1 MNRSVAVLSAAVF
14 ALVTAALTCTATK
27 TGGLEKSSWE
37 PPNATKLIKA
47 SGVQGGLLVHVGCD
61 DGSLTTLLG
70 ANDAFLVHG
79 LDRDAANVKRARALI
94 RSKALYGRVSVDRW
108 MGERLPYADN
118 LVNLLVISNAGRHV
132 STDEVDRVLAPR
144 GVVAIQNQDNEGLVS
159 SIRYPVLS
167 TGPGFA
173 MFRKPVP
180 SSIDD
185 WTHWNHGPDGNRVA
199 KDSVVGPP
207 RRQQWVSGPLWARHH
222 DMLPNISAIVSAGGR
237 LLYIMD
243 ESHTSIDMLPGRWSL
258 LARDAFNGLLL
269 WRRPVEQWGA
279 TGWNQQKVRWEPHRG
294 LSKFPLQIHRRLVAT
309 ESEVF
314 VTLGFNAPVTV
325 LDPGTGEIKRTLPN
339 TESTEEILHRSGT
352 LFLSI
357 KETDGAEKHIV
368 AVDADTGR
376 FLWTSA
382 VYEGITTRSDELKPH
397 THVNLVLGE
406 ERLFFLSGDRVIC
419 LDANNGRRQW
429 QFPFPARATKGEK
442 YTQYYY
448 PHIITMVYHDG
459 IVFFAQLD
467 EVVDLRS
474 TFSHG
479 TPMKLLA
486 LSAETGEL
494 LWNRKCTNWAHGS
507 APDLFV
513 IDNTVWTFSEDG
525 FTALGLD
532 PASGKIKKETSVE
545 KAMDIGHHHR
555 CYQNRATTRYIL
567 SSRRG
572 VEFIDPNN
580 GDILLNHWIRGM
592 CRVGVL
598 PSNGLLYVPPNACGC
613 YTKAKISGLNA
624 LAAGSLPKYA
634 SRPSIDDTRLERG
647 PSYGVLQPSD
657 SSLPPSNNWP
667 TYRHDGRRSGATT
680 ESIAEQLTVK
690 WKAKLA
696 NRVSAVTAAGGKVF
710 AAAMDAH
717 EVIALD
723 AETGGQ
729 VWSFTTGGR
738 VDSPPTIYKGM
749 ALVGCRDGWIY
760 RLRARD
766 GALAWR
772 FGAAPQERRMVA
784 FNQLESAWPVHG
796 SVLVQEGIA
805 YAVAGRSSFL
815 DGGMH
820 VHAIDPLTGK
830 VAMNRCV
837 YTPDPEAGEM
847 HRGLSAQ
854 AADRKAVTHHMAGA
868 LPDILVSDGASV
880 CMRHLK
886 LDPKTLSGSDTSSE
900 FPLHQG
906 LATTAGLLDGSMF
919 HRSHWGIDGAEGK
932 GTWCELLVF
941 TDLTVYKIDAHGRH
955 GWKQHGIHT
964 PGSGYVVSAYDRKKK
979 KEVWRQR
986 IPVRFVSM
994 VLAGDRLYLAGAP
1007 DVKDAKHPWASLLGK
1022 KGGGLLVLAAEDGKK
1037 LSEYELESPPVWDG
1051 MAVAAGRLYISTRNG
1066 EIVCMG
1072 END

>member
-1 MNRSVAVLSAAVF
+1 MVNNRTDFRQVF
-14 ALVTAALTCTATK
+14 ASLAVALASVCGHASAGPQQDAAKLV
-27 TGGLEKSSWE
+27 
-37 PPNATKLIKA
+37 KA
-47 SGVQGGLLVHVGCD
+47 SGVQGGLLVHVGCG
-61 DGSLTTLLG
+61 DGSLAALLG
-70 ANDAFLVHG
+70 AKGAFLVHG

-94 RSKALYGRVSVDRW
+94 RSKALYGRVSVDQW

-118 LVNLLVISNAGRHV
+118 LVNLLVISNAGRQV
-132 STDEVDRVLAPR
+132 STDEVERVLAPR
-144 GVVAIQNQDNEGLVS
+144 GIVAIQKQDSEDLVS
-159 SIRYPVLS
+159 SVRYPVLS
-167 TGPGFA
+167 IGPDFA
-173 MFRKPVP
+173 MFSKPVP
-180 SSIDD
+180 SHVDD
-185 WTHWNHGPDGNRVA
+185 WTHWNHGPDGNRVVN
-199 KDSVVGPP
+199 DSVVGPP

-237 LLYIMD
+237 LFYIMD

-279 TGWNQQKVRWEPHRG
+279 TGWNKQKVKWEPHRG
-294 LSKFPLQIHRRLVAT
+294 LSKFPIQIHRRLVAT

-325 LDPGTGEIKRTLPN
+325 LDPETGEIKQTLPN
-339 TESTEEILHRSGT
+339 TESTEEILHRRGT
-352 LFLSI
+352 LYLSI
-357 KETDGAEKHIV
+357 KETDGAEKRIV
-368 AVDADTGR
+368 AADVDTGR

-382 VYEGITTRSDELKPH
+382 VYEGITTKSDELKPH

-406 ERLFFLSGDRVIC
+406 KHLFFLSGDRVIC
-419 LDANNGRRQW
+419 LDANNGQRQW

-448 PHIITMVYHDG
+448 PHIITMVYHNG
-459 IVFFAQLD
+459 IVFFAQLE
-467 EVVDLRS
+467 EVVDLKS
-474 TFSHG
+474 TFSRG
-479 TPMKLLA
+479 THMKLLA
-486 LSAETGEL
+486 LSAETGEV
-494 LWNRKCTNWAHGS
+494 LWHRACANWAHGS
-507 APDLFV
+507 PPDLFV

-532 PASGKIKKETSVE
+532 PVSGKIKKETPVE

-572 VEFIDPNN
+572 VEFVDLNS
-580 GDILLNHWIRGM
+580 GDITLNHWIRGM

-634 SRPSIDDTRLERG
+634 SRPSIEDTRLERG
-647 PSYGVLQPSD
+647 PAHQQRSSHQPPALGPQSASD
-657 SSLPPSNNWP
+657 WP

-690 WKAKLA
+690 WKAKVA

-710 AAAMDAH
+710 AAAMDAQ

-729 VWSFTTGGR
+729 AWSFTTGGR
-738 VDSPPTIYKGM
+738 VDSPPTVYKGM

-760 RLRARD
+760 CLRARD
-766 GALAWR
+766 GALVWR
-772 FGAAPQERRMVA
+772 FRAAPQERRMVA

-796 SVLVQEGIA
+796 SVLVQEEIA

-820 VHAIDPLTGK
+820 VYAIDPLNGK

-837 YTPDPEAGEM
+837 YSPDPEAGEM
-847 HRGLSAQ
+847 YIGLSAQ
-854 AADRKAVTHHMAGA
+854 PADRKAVTHHMSGA
-868 LPDILVSDGASV
+868 LPDILVSDGTSV

-886 LDPKTLSGSDTSSE
+886 LDPKTLGSSDTPGE

-906 LATTAGLLDGSMF
+906 LAATAGLLDDSMF
-919 HRSHWGIDGAEGK
+919 HRSHWGIDGAEGG

-941 TDLTVYKIDAHGRH
+941 TDLAVYKIDAHGRH
-955 GWKQHGIHT
+955 GWKQHGIHR

-994 VLAGDRLYLAGAP
+994 VLAGDRLYLAGTP
-1007 DVKDAKHPWASLLGK
+1007 DVKDAKDPWASFLGGR
-1022 KGGGLLVLAAEDGKK
+1022 GGRLLVLAAANGKK
-1037 LSEYELESPPVWDG
+1037 LSEYELQAPPLWDG

-1072 END
+1072 EED

>member
-1 MNRSVAVLSAAVF
+1 M
-14 ALVTAALTCTATK
+14 
-27 TGGLEKSSWE
+27 
-37 PPNATKLIKA
+37 NATSYSFRRVLVLLVAATAFAPGYVWAGPEQDAAKLMKA
-47 SGVQGGLLVHVGCD
+47 SGVQGGLLVHVGCG
-61 DGSLTTLLG
+61 DGSLAASLG
-70 ANDAFLVHG
+70 AKDAFLVHG
-79 LDRDAANVKRARALI
+79 LDRDAAKVKRARAFI
-94 RSKALYGRVSVDRW
+94 RSKALYGRVSVDQW

-118 LVNLLVISNAGRHV
+118 LVNLLVV
-132 STDEVDRVLAPR
+132 SGFSVQVSDEEIERILAPR
-144 GVVAIQNQDNEGLVS
+144 GVALIPDNFPNPETRNLKPHASAGLEGWTL
-159 SIRYPVLS
+159 LE
-167 TGPGFA
+167 
-173 MFRKPVP
+173 KPVARDM
-180 SSIDD
+180 DD

-199 KDSVVGPP
+199 NDSVVGPP

-237 LLYIMD
+237 LFYIMD

-279 TGWNQQKVRWEPHRG
+279 IGWNKQKVRWEPHRG

-309 ESEVF
+309 QCEVF
-314 VTLGFNAPVTV
+314 VTLGFNAPVSV

-339 TESTEEILHRSGT
+339 TESTEEILHRRGT
-352 LFLSI
+352 LYLSI
-357 KETDGAEKHIV
+357 KETGGAEKRIV
-368 AVDADTGR
+368 AADADTGR

-382 VYEGITTRSDELKPH
+382 GYEGITTKSDELKPH

-406 ERLFFLSGDRVIC
+406 KHLFFLSDDRVIC
-419 LDANNGRRQW
+419 LDAANGRRQW
-429 QFPFPARATKGEK
+429 QFPFPARSTKGEK

-448 PHIITMVYHDG
+448 PHIITMVYHNG
-459 IVFFAQLD
+459 IVLFAQLE
-467 EVVDLRS
+467 EVVDLKS

-486 LSAETGEL
+486 LSAETGEV

-532 PASGKIKKETSVE
+532 PVSGKIKKETPVE

-572 VEFIDPNN
+572 VEFVDLNS
-580 GDILLNHWIRGM
+580 GDISLNHWIRGM

-624 LAAGSLPKYA
+624 LAAGSLPKHA
-634 SRPSIDDTRLERG
+634 LRPSIEGTRLERG
-647 PSYGVLQPSD
+647 PAYGVLQPSD
-657 SSLPPSNNWP
+657 SSLPPSTNWP

-680 ESIAEQLTVK
+680 GSIAEQLTIK
-690 WKAKLA
+690 WKARVV

-738 VDSPPTIYKGM
+738 VDSPPTIYKDM

-760 RLRARD
+760 CLRARD
-766 GALAWR
+766 GALVWR
-772 FGAAPQERRMVA
+772 FRAAPQERRMVA

-820 VHAIDPLTGK
+820 VYAIDPLTGK

-837 YTPDPEAGEM
+837 YSPDPESGEM
-847 HRGLSAQ
+847 PTHLSARP
-854 AADRKAVTHHMAGA
+854 ADRKAVTHHMSGA
-868 LPDILVSDGASV
+868 LPDILVSDGTSV

-886 LDPKTLSGSDTSSE
+886 FDPKTLSSSDTPGE

-906 LATTAGLLDGSMF
+906 LAATAGLLDGSMF

-955 GWKQHGIHT
+955 GWKQHGIHR
-964 PGSGYVVSAYDRKKK
+964 PGSGYVVSAYDRQMK

-994 VLAGDRLYLAGAP
+994 VLAGDRLYLAGTP
-1007 DVKDAKHPWASLLGK
+1007 DVKDAKDPWASLLGR
-1022 KGGGLLVLAAEDGKK
+1022 KGGRLFVLAAEDGKR
-1037 LSEYELESPPVWDG
+1037 LSEYELEAPPVWEG

-1072 END
+1072 DND

>member
-1 MNRSVAVLSAAVF
+1 MVNNRSDFRHVLASLAVALASTPGYVWAGPEQDAA
-14 ALVTAALTCTATK
+14 
-27 TGGLEKSSWE
+27 
-37 PPNATKLIKA
+37 KLMRA
-47 SGVQGGLLVHVGCD
+47 SGVQGGLLVHVGCG
-61 DGSLTTLLG
+61 DGSLAALLG

-94 RSKALYGRVSVDRW
+94 RSKALYGRVSVDQW

-118 LVNLLVISNAGRHV
+118 LVNLLL
-132 STDEVDRVLAPR
+132 VDTRCEIRDASSEILRILTPR
-144 GVVAIQNQDNEGLVS
+144 GVAIVREKGNEGWLSRIPHPVS
-159 SIRYPVLS
+159 RI
-167 TGPGFA
+167 GDGFA
-173 MFRKPVP
+173 MFGKPVP
-180 SSIDD
+180 SHVDD

-237 LLYIMD
+237 LIYIMD

-279 TGWNQQKVRWEPHRG
+279 TGWNKQKVKWEPHRG

-309 ESEVF
+309 ESEVY

-339 TESTEEILHRSGT
+339 TESTEEILHRRGT
-352 LFLSI
+352 LYLSI
-357 KETDGAEKHIV
+357 READGAEKRIV
-368 AVDADTGR
+368 AADADTGQ
-376 FLWTSA
+376 FSWTSA
-382 VYEGITTRSDELKPH
+382 AYEGITTRSDELKPH

-406 ERLFFLSGDRVIC
+406 KHLFFLSGDRVIC
-419 LDANNGRRQW
+419 LDANNGQRQW

-448 PHIITMVYHDG
+448 PHIITMVYHNG
-459 IVFFAQLD
+459 IVLFAQL
-467 EVVDLRS
+467 EEIVDLKS

-486 LSAETGEL
+486 LSAETGEV
-494 LWNRKCTNWAHGS
+494 LWQRKCTNWAHGS

-532 PASGKIKKETSVE
+532 PVSGKIKKETRVE

-572 VEFIDPNN
+572 VEFVDLNS
-580 GDILLNHWIRGM
+580 GDISLNHWIRGM

-634 SRPSIDDTRLERG
+634 SRPSIEDTRLERG
-647 PSYGVLQPSD
+647 PAYGALQPSD
-657 SSLPPSNNWP
+657 SSLPPSTDWP
-667 TYRHDGRRSGATT
+667 TYRHDGPRSGATI

-690 WKAKLA
+690 WKAKVA
-696 NRVSAVTAAGGKVF
+696 NRVSAVTAAGGKIF

-760 RLRARD
+760 CLRARD
-766 GALAWR
+766 GALLWR
-772 FGAAPQERRMVA
+772 FRAAPQERRLVA

-820 VHAIDPLTGK
+820 VFALDPLTGK

-837 YTPDPEAGEM
+837 YSPDPETGEM
-847 HRGLSAQ
+847 HKGLSAQ
-854 AADRKAVTHHMAGA
+854 PADRKAVTHHMSGA
-868 LPDILVSDGASV
+868 LPDILVSDGTSV

-886 LDPKTLSGSDTSSE
+886 LNLKTLASSDAPGE
-900 FPLHQG
+900 FPLHRG
-906 LATTAGLLDGSMF
+906 LAATAGLLDDSMF
-919 HRSHWGIDGAEGK
+919 HRSHWGIDGAEGR

-941 TDLTVYKIDAHGRH
+941 TDLAVYKIDAHGRH
-955 GWKQHGIHT
+955 GWKQHGIHR

-994 VLAGDRLYLAGAP
+994 VLAGDRLFLAGTP
-1007 DVKDAKHPWASLLGK
+1007 DVKDAKDPWSAFLGK
-1022 KGGGLLVLAAEDGKK
+1022 KGGGLLVLAADDGKR
-1037 LSEYELESPPVWDG
+1037 LSEYELEAPPVWDG